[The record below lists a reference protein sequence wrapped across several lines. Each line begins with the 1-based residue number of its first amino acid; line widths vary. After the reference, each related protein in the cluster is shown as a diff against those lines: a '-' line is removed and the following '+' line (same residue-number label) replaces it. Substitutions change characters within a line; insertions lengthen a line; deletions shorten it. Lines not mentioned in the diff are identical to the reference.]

1 MRKICIDGRY
11 IGKSGLGTYTELLI
25 WSLKGFELKLLINTD
40 QKLENRYSSIV
51 KVYTEI
57 KPNSF
62 QNYFLL
68 YKTINSLE
76 IDLFWS
82 VSYSIPLFL
91 KYPSIITVHDT
102 LQLNKDYYPYTFFSL
117 VYKLL
122 LKYSLKH
129 ADYCLTVS
137 QFSKKELL
145 KFFPK
150 TRIPIAVIFPVN
162 NSRLD
167 RRILYP
173 KNKSNTKVILIANL
187 KKHKNLYFIL
197 NALHE
202 SQYNIELTIIGS
214 NANMLSSDQ
223 RSISMLTSPNIVLRH
238 YEKVSENQ
246 LNQLVT
252 QSDLLISP
260 SLYEGFGLPPYEAI
274 CSGTIPLISK
284 IEVYNEVYPFVR
296 LKFNP
301 YDIQDFYKKFDKFMK
316 MPDNERNSL
325 IDTYQKEISKP
336 KFKSFN
342 KRILKIL
349 EKIEEHTA
357 NS

>member
-11 IGKSGLGTYTELLI
+11 LGKSGLGTYTELLI

-40 QKLENRYSSIV
+40 QQLENRYSSID
-51 KVYTEI
+51 KVYTGI

-68 YKTINSLE
+68 NKTINSLE

-102 LQLNKDYYPYTFFSL
+102 LQLNKEYYPYAFFSL

-145 KFFPK
+145 KFFPN
-150 TRIPIAVIFPVN
+150 TRIPIDVVFPVN
-162 NSRLD
+162 NSKIE

-173 KNKSNTKVILIANL
+173 KNKSKTKVILIANL
-187 KKHKNLYFIL
+187 KRHKNLYFIL
-197 NALHE
+197 QALHKSE
-202 SQYNIELTIIGS
+202 HDIELTIIGS

-223 RSISMLTSPNIVLRH
+223 KILSIITNPNISIRH

-246 LNQLVT
+246 LKRLVS

-284 IEVYNEVYPFVR
+284 IKVYNEVYPFVR

-301 YDIQDFYKKFDKFMK
+301 YDFQDFNKIFDKFMQ
-316 MPDNERNSL
+316 MSDNEKNSL

-336 KFKSFN
+336 KFKSFK
-342 KRILKIL
+342 KRISKIL
-349 EKIEEHTA
+349 EKIEEYTA
-357 NS
+357 HS